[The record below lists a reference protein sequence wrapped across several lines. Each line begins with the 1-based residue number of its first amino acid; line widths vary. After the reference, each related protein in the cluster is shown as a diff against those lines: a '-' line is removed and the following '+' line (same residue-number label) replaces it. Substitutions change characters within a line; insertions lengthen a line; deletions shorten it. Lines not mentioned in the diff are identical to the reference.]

1 MSAYL
6 DKQRGHSS
14 ALLQLKTH
22 SRSYRYRIHVKSS
35 GMKQLGS
42 ASGLK
47 AATSGLKRSIIELKT
62 PRAEHRGAA
71 SGKKARSAE
80 QIAPTFEQK
89 ARNEEQNAR
98 NKEKKGGK
106 SEKRSRMS
114 CCKDSDLGEKRP
126 TLIGACLNGASGA
139 SSKWYIFTQ
148 LPLYYQPSCK

>member
-22 SRSYRYRIHVKSS
+22 SRSCLYRIHVKSS

-42 ASGLK
+42 ASGLT

-89 ARNEEQNAR
+89 ARNKEQ
-98 NKEKKGGK
+98 KGGK

-139 SSKWYIFTQ
+139 SSKWYIF
-148 LPLYYQPSCK
+148 

>member
-22 SRSYRYRIHVKSS
+22 SRSYRYRIHVKRS

-62 PRAEHRGAA
+62 PRA
-71 SGKKARSAE
+71 
-80 QIAPTFEQK
+80 
-89 ARNEEQNAR
+89 
-98 NKEKKGGK
+98 
-106 SEKRSRMS
+106 
-114 CCKDSDLGEKRP
+114 
-126 TLIGACLNGASGA
+126 
-139 SSKWYIFTQ
+139 
-148 LPLYYQPSCK
+148 

>member
-6 DKQRGHSS
+6 DKQRGHLS

-22 SRSYRYRIHVKSS
+22 SRSYRYRIHVKRS

-80 QIAPTFEQK
+80 QNAP
-89 ARNEEQNAR
+89 
-98 NKEKKGGK
+98 NKEQKGGK